1 MWCVCAQ
8 LYTDQSKKIF
18 DHFICFWKWF
28 LSLFEFMFSAYFI
41 FQQTCSVLKNRCLS
55 FLRLIS
61 RLARDSRKFLRLISR
76 LISWLA
82 SHATQVTSSS
92 RSFRDSSRDKLMT
105 HKNFRDSLRNSLSC
119 ETPRNSFLKGFS
131 WETCF
136 KPLTFSFKPFFQYF
150 YIKTQSIWMVF
161 SFLNISKVILNSFH
175 CFGFLNYVLES
186 FVLLVKIFIIGVG
199 KF

>member
-1 MWCVCAQ
+1 
-8 LYTDQSKKIF
+8 
-18 DHFICFWKWF
+18 
-28 LSLFEFMFSAYFI
+28 MFSAYFI

-55 FLRLIS
+55 FLWLIS
-61 RLARDSRKFLRLISR
+61 RLTRDSRKFLRLIS
-76 LISWLA
+76 WLA
-82 SHATQVTSSS
+82 SHAMQVASSS
-92 RSFRDSSRDKLMT
+92 RSFRDSSQDKLMT
-105 HKNFRDSLRNSLSC
+105 HKNFRNSLSC

-161 SFLNISKVILNSFH
+161 SFFNISKVILNSFH

-186 FVLLVKIFIIGVG
+186 FVLLVKMFIIGVG